1 MPLRLMWFDDVKQ
14 EECSCQSMH
23 IRVRICVDGCVNR
36 HGIIKELV
44 CMGMYPG
51 CGRCVMMCES
61 DEEMCDEM

>member
-1 MPLRLMWFDDVKQ
+1 MKQ

-51 CGRCVMMCES
+51 CGMYGMAIVCYLLD
-61 DEEMCDEM
+61 DELFWFET

>member
-1 MPLRLMWFDDVKQ
+1 MKQ

-23 IRVRICVDGCVNR
+23 IRVRICGDGCVNR

-51 CGRCVMMCES
+51 CGMYGMVIVGFG
-61 DEEMCDEM
+61 